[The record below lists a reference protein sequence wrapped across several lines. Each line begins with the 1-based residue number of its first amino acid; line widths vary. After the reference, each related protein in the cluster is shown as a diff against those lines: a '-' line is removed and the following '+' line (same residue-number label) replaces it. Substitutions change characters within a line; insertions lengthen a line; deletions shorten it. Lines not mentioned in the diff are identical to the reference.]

1 MTDEQAMYTKSTA
14 ARDLTAQ
21 RGGLTTGQLDVLRQ
35 LVVNPNF
42 RRDFSSNPLR
52 AVSTSGIKI
61 SAAEVAKLERLSPAH
76 LEQFSHGV
84 TELMKASEGCT
95 HTLVYAIIVALL
107 LAATDRSATPTE
119 VF

>member
-1 MTDEQAMYTKSTA
+1 MSEEQPMSKSIS
-14 ARDLTAQ
+14 RETAQ

-42 RRDFSSNPLR
+42 RRDFATNPLR
-52 AVSTSGIKI
+52 AVSTSGMKV
-61 SAAEVAKLERLSPAH
+61 SAAEIARLEKLSPAH

-84 TELMKASEGCT
+84 NELMKAADGCT

-107 LAATDRSATPTE
+107 LAATDRNDATLGA
-119 VF
+119 F